1 MLRATDEC
9 SFQPAGRE
17 GWSCTCKAGWGID
30 VTVLMQKDLLQN
42 QDFREVDFKKAKIIS
57 VCSGFYSLGLI
68 HFI

>member
-1 MLRATDEC
+1 MNVHFSLQVGKDGVA
-9 SFQPAGRE
+9 P
-17 GWSCTCKAGWGID
+17 GID